1 MLLWII
7 AGLLLLIIFFMSGL
21 SSRITTLEEQIA
33 DCVHVYDAK
42 HHRDAQEMFVSP
54 AST

>member
-7 AGLLLLIIFFMSGL
+7 LGLLLLLVFFMSGL

-33 DCVHVYDAK
+33 DCVHVSDAK
-42 HHRDAQEMFVSP
+42 HHKDAQNMFTSP
-54 AST
+54 E